1 MSQLARIPIHEDFE
15 SSGIVAALRRQETW
29 ILENCAYLVQSSDR
43 GSWLTDVYTT
53 QYVEN
58 ATLLRALRTF
68 RRARVVFDCAA
79 SNDSLP
85 PPPVDEGVDVS
96 AFPNGKLV
104 AMTRLVFGDMC
115 ESVVRMRAATICA
128 CDELPVE
135 PVAKKTMARLML
147 DGYLVATWTSAHV
160 EYLDSELYVR
170 KTETKCNV
178 TSQTCEAPRVSL
190 QSVPYAITSLPDL
203 SSLFE
208 HRVPCKGTSKFAAAM
223 ISVLTRCTNAGSRG
237 WESTLTDALADG
249 EGCLRILSHV
259 MAAAFTGMHPMLHP
273 MNRPPWEERLKLYRI
288 HRSLDART
296 LISKSGT
303 ASKEA
308 VRMYAAVLLANL
320 PATREAMNAA
330 SHPAGQLVV
339 SPFELPPCALV
350 AAMTLMLKAARRE
363 SAMPSIQEAKHV
375 AVALRESL
383 GEEQRKRKGSKGTKM
398 LPVPIFYSN
407 SWLGRSQPLS
417 VRGQKLTDTVNQVF
431 FQSFRSEFLPMWHY
445 NNASGH
451 RVSRMD
457 CAQHKELHSKN
468 PLLQLC
474 KALDDDASLYAQ
486 RKALCDHRFGIVTVA
501 QGAEAINVTLP
512 PSQGRAA
519 PNLTELGARDAARLF
534 TLGRASALAA
544 QLLTYNLGDRT
555 ANMQINAVAQRLLAP
570 RKESESIQEVVKR
583 LPKTATHI
591 MICVECRRVANACQN
606 GSGKDLAHNEIG
618 ISSSMLRV
626 DGKLEDGHMRCAKR
640 SSAALRTALQL
651 EEESRCGCSIAD
663 TSTAVVVHDTA
674 GMVSRL
680 RRDQKAVFDQVG
692 AAVACG
698 DQPLVS
704 VPIVGRVVC
713 VFNQF
718 YSLCSYC
725 GCLCTVEQHNRYGA
739 EICCLRCDVALLHRD
754 RKIPVKD
761 NSSST
766 IRCRYCGRQDQR
778 SNNRFKI
785 LPSPRDSVGSNSEL
799 PPPLRW
805 VSFCPQHWRPW
816 LPAALDVLS
825 MREIFAHI
833 SQKCRPIFTAATHRL
848 LECPGGRSNS
858 QNAAPARSARV
869 QTRVFKKNASG
880 RTTIAR
886 QRRKPK

>member
-1 MSQLARIPIHEDFE
+1 MEH
-15 SSGIVAALRRQETW
+15 
-29 ILENCAYLVQSSDR
+29 CKYLLKSADR
-43 GSWLTDVYTT
+43 GVWLTDVYTT
-53 QYVEN
+53 RCVDN
-58 ATLLRALRTF
+58 AVLLRALRTF

-79 SNDSLP
+79 SKDALP
-85 PPPVDEGVDVS
+85 PPPVDEDVDVTE
-96 AFPNGKLV
+96 FPNEKLV
-104 AMTRLVFGDMC
+104 AMTRLAFGDML
-115 ESVVRMRAATICA
+115 ESSIRMRAVLICA
-128 CDELPVE
+128 ADEMPVE
-135 PVAKKTMARLML
+135 PAAKRTMARLML
-147 DGYLVATWTSAHV
+147 DSYLVATWTSAHV
-160 EYLDSELYVR
+160 EYLDSELHVR
-170 KTETKCNV
+170 KMETRCSL
-178 TSQTCEAPRVSL
+178 TPQTCEAPRVSP

-208 HRVPCKGTSKFAAAM
+208 HRTPCKGTSKFAAAM

-237 WESTLTDALADG
+237 WESTLADALADG
-249 EGCLRILSHV
+249 DGCLRILSHI
-259 MAAAFTGMHPMLHP
+259 MAAAFTGMHSMLHP

-288 HRSLDART
+288 QRSLDART

-308 VRMYAAVLLANL
+308 VRMYAATLLANL

-339 SPFELPPCALV
+339 SPFELPPSALV
-350 AAMTLMLKAARRE
+350 AAMTLMLNAARRE
-363 SAMPSIQEAKHV
+363 SAMPSISETKHV

-383 GEEQRKRKGSKGTKM
+383 GEEQRKRKGSKGTRM
-398 LPVPIFYSN
+398 LPVPISYSN

-417 VRGQKLTDTVNQVF
+417 VRGQKLTEAVNQVF
-431 FQSFRSEFLPMWHY
+431 FQTFRSEFLPMWHY
-445 NNASGH
+445 NNAAGH

-457 CAQHKELHSKN
+457 FAQHNELHSKN

-474 KALDDDASLYAQ
+474 KALEDDASLYAQ
-486 RKALCDHRFGIVTVA
+486 RRALCDRRFGIVTVA
-501 QGAEAINVTLP
+501 QGAATINVPLP
-512 PSQGRAA
+512 PSHGRTA
-519 PNLTELGARDAARLF
+519 PNLAELQARDAARLF
-534 TLGRASALAA
+534 TLGRTSALAA
-544 QLLTYNLGDRT
+544 QLLTYNLGSRT
-555 ANMQINAVAQRLLAP
+555 ANLQINAVARRLLAP
-570 RKESESIQEVVKR
+570 RKESESVEDTVRR

-651 EEESRCGCSIAD
+651 EEESRCGSFRDSA
-663 TSTAVVVHDTA
+663 STAVVIHDTS

-698 DQPLVS
+698 AQPLVS
-704 VPIVGRVVC
+704 VPIVGRVVS

-754 RKIPVKD
+754 REFPAKD
-761 NSSST
+761 NSSNM

-805 VSFCPQHWRPW
+805 VAFCPQHWRPW
-816 LPAALDVLS
+816 LPTALDVLS

-833 SQKCRPIFTAATHRL
+833 SQKCRPIFTASTHRL
-848 LECPGGRSNS
+848 LESSEGCSS
-858 QNAAPARSARV
+858 AQSAAPARSARV
-869 QTRVFKKNASG
+869 QTRVFKKNSSG
-880 RTTIAR
+880 RTTITR